1 MILHKKTLEKL
12 RNLINEETM
21 YRGGPAL
28 ISFFNDLGFQDQY
41 GQGFPSRW
49 KYTDGKLDIING
61 KPELDRCIKKLF
73 SPIDYVGR
81 FSELDKY
88 IDDFNQYL
96 AFDGWRVVRSN
107 QEISFQHSTVNIDE
121 EIRKAKGLTQAQLAE
136 MVDLEITS
144 ISRIENGSRFPQ
156 KENIEK
162 FVEAL
167 DCNIK
172 DLFDFDYI
180 KTRDELRTYI
190 DKKLDEASLNDLQ
203 FYVRLID
210 AHLETR
216 K

>member
-1 MILHKKTLEKL
+1 M
-12 RNLINEETM
+12 
-21 YRGGPAL
+21 
-28 ISFFNDLGFQDQY
+28 
-41 GQGFPSRW
+41 
-49 KYTDGKLDIING
+49 DIT
-61 KPELDRCIKKLF
+61 R
-73 SPIDYVGR
+73 
-81 FSELDKY
+81 
-88 IDDFNQYL
+88 DFGIRLQ
-96 AFDGWRVVRSN
+96 
-107 QEISFQHSTVNIDE
+107 

-136 MVDLEITS
+136 MVDLEITT

-156 KENIEK
+156 KKKNKK

>member
-1 MILHKKTLEKL
+1 MDITKDF
-12 RNLINEETM
+12 
-21 YRGGPAL
+21 G
-28 ISFFNDLGFQDQY
+28 ISQQ
-41 GQGFPSRW
+41 
-49 KYTDGKLDIING
+49 
-61 KPELDRCIKKLF
+61 
-73 SPIDYVGR
+73 
-81 FSELDKY
+81 
-88 IDDFNQYL
+88 
-96 AFDGWRVVRSN
+96 
-107 QEISFQHSTVNIDE
+107 

-144 ISRIENGSRFPQ
+144 ISRIENGTRFPQ
-156 KENIEK
+156 KENIEI

-210 AHLETR
+210 AHFETR

>member
-1 MILHKKTLEKL
+1 M
-12 RNLINEETM
+12 
-21 YRGGPAL
+21 
-28 ISFFNDLGFQDQY
+28 
-41 GQGFPSRW
+41 
-49 KYTDGKLDIING
+49 DIT
-61 KPELDRCIKKLF
+61 K
-73 SPIDYVGR
+73 
-81 FSELDKY
+81 
-88 IDDFNQYL
+88 DFGIRLQ
-96 AFDGWRVVRSN
+96 
-107 QEISFQHSTVNIDE
+107 
-121 EIRKAKGLTQAQLAE
+121 EIRKAKGLTQAQSAE
-136 MVDLEITS
+136 IVDLEITT
-144 ISRIENGSRFPQ
+144 ISRIENGSRFTQ

-203 FYVRLID
+203 FYVRVID

>member
-1 MILHKKTLEKL
+1 M
-12 RNLINEETM
+12 
-21 YRGGPAL
+21 PAWK
-28 ISFFNDLGFQDQY
+28 FF
-41 GQGFPSRW
+41 
-49 KYTDGKLDIING
+49 
-61 KPELDRCIKKLF
+61 
-73 SPIDYVGR
+73 
-81 FSELDKY
+81 
-88 IDDFNQYL
+88 
-96 AFDGWRVVRSN
+96 A
-107 QEISFQHSTVNIDE
+107 
-121 EIRKAKGLTQAQLAE
+121 
-136 MVDLEITS
+136 
-144 ISRIENGSRFPQ
+144 
-156 KENIEK
+156 ENIEK